1 MQMRYTKYFLVAV
14 VLASFLPTLGRPTA
28 PTLGTK
34 MVYIDAQYQVD
45 PVTITKVQ
53 EGDQTIQPG
62 LSTGSRED
70 KPGAPFQADDDWL
83 KNMSVVLQNRTNQTI
98 VRAEIEV
105 FFLGGGQSQGVAT
118 YFIKLGQRPDAE
130 SFTKSGE
137 KRPPEQPSKQP
148 LFFPPGQTLVLHISD
163 YAEAMQALIEAK
175 VPFSEV
181 TRIAFLRERFYFA
194 DGMRWDDLVG
204 FGIPDPKHPG
214 QYTNFDRQTY
224 FPGDAE
230 KNWPPNEF
238 WTPPGREHKTP

>member
-1 MQMRYTKYFLVAV
+1 MRYTKYLLVAV
-14 VLASFLPTLGRPTA
+14 VLASFLSAFGHPIGSP
-28 PTLGTK
+28 LGTK

-45 PVTITKVQ
+45 PVTITNVK

-62 LSTGSRED
+62 LSTGARED
-70 KPGAPFQADDDWL
+70 RPGAPFQADEDWL
-83 KNMSVVLQNRTNQTI
+83 KNLSLTLQNRTNQSI
-98 VRAEIEV
+98 VRAQIV
-105 FFLGGGQSQGVAT
+105 VYFLGSGASQSVAT
-118 YFIKLGQRPDAE
+118 YYIKLGERPDAE

-148 LFFPPGQTLVLHISD
+148 LFFAPGQTFVLHLSD
-163 YAEAMQALIEAK
+163 YAEAMQAMIEAK

-204 FGIPDPKHPG
+204 FGIPDPKRPG

-224 FPGDAE
+224 FPGDAG